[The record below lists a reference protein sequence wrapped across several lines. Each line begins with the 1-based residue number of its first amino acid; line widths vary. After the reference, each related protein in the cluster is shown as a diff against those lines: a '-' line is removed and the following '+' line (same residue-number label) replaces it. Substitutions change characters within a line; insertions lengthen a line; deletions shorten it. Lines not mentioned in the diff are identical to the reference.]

1 MDTKKYTLQGFRMDY
16 LKITQK
22 EFADKLG
29 LDVVTVSKLE
39 NEKINFSMNKQK
51 KIIQE
56 YGVKIEEGKIIVS
69 DNEYS
74 FHEPEEK
81 YFSENRV
88 PVYDV
93 EVEAGFSSLILAR
106 DNFEIVGYVS
116 MPESSDIDMYV
127 KVKGPSMQPVF
138 APGDRIGVKKYEDI
152 DFIPYGH
159 AFVVVTNEISI
170 LKYLRKHSN
179 SNLLILRSENP
190 DFDDAEIKKSSI
202 KSLWIVKSILKELI

>member
-69 DNEYS
+69 DNEYYRRGELRQLLEVNQEIIKQAKRGS
-74 FHEPEEK
+74 SAHIK
-81 YFSENRV
+81 QL
-88 PVYDV
+88 V
-93 EVEAGFSSLILAR
+93 EILKKK
-106 DNFEIVGYVS
+106 
-116 MPESSDIDMYV
+116 DID
-127 KVKGPSMQPVF
+127 
-138 APGDRIGVKKYEDI
+138 
-152 DFIPYGH
+152 
-159 AFVVVTNEISI
+159 NI
-170 LKYLRKHSN
+170 L
-179 SNLLILRSENP
+179 
-190 DFDDAEIKKSSI
+190 
-202 KSLWIVKSILKELI
+202 